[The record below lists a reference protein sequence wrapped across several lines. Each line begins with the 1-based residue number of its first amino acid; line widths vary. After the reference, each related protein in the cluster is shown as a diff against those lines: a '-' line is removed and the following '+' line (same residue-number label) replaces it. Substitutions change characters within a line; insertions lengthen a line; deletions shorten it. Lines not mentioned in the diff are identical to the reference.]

1 MQSNNTTLS
10 KQQIE
15 SFFEEGFLIIP
26 NLFNQAELT
35 TILNKANSLKAEA
48 IELAKHHSGKVM
60 SRGTQFVVNKIQ
72 NKVQINRIVWAGAA
86 EPDLLTVSRQAKL
99 LLPVSQ
105 LLGSDEADHLT
116 NQFHYKLPHDRV
128 EFWWHQDVHH
138 RINYENNWRDVNG
151 KGSFVQVL
159 IAIEPMTLD
168 NGPIFMVP
176 KSVKYGAISQDVF
189 QAKLT
194 KILVKDKAIPLL
206 LNPGDVALMH
216 PYLIH
221 GSFPNESEESRILFI
236 NGFSYP
242 GANTKKY
249 VDINNAER
257 ISLVEIF
264 ENSTSVGNLR
274 VHSLL
279 DSSCTKMYNPDL
291 RYESPSTNLTEASFE
306 KSIINESFCEYSINQ
321 SEGQSM
327 VGCDFFVNI

>member
-1 MQSNNTTLS
+1 MQSNNATLS

-26 NLFNQAELT
+26 NCFNSLEIE

-48 IELAKHHSGKVM
+48 LELAQHHSGKVI
-60 SRGTQFVVNKIQ
+60 SRGAQFVVYKNK
-72 NKVQINRIVWAGAA
+72 NKVQINRVVWAGAA

-105 LLGSDEADHLT
+105 LLGSEEADHLT
-116 NQFHYKLPHDRV
+116 NQFHYKFPHDRV
-128 EFWWHQDVHH
+128 EFPWHQDVHH
-138 RINYENNWRDVNG
+138 RINYENNWHDVNG
-151 KGSFVQVL
+151 KGSFVQAL

-168 NGPIFMVP
+168 NGPILMIP

-194 KILVKDKAIPLL
+194 KILAKDKIIPLL

-249 VDINNAER
+249 VDIDNAVR
-257 ISLVEIF
+257 I
-264 ENSTSVGNLR
+264 NL
-274 VHSLL
+274 
-279 DSSCTKMYNPDL
+279 
-291 RYESPSTNLTEASFE
+291 
-306 KSIINESFCEYSINQ
+306 INESFCEYINQ
-321 SEGQSM
+321 DGGRSLI
-327 VGCDFFVNI
+327 GCDSVNNDIGY